1 MGTQRFEEYLPKE
14 IFHLRL
20 KTTHCWIFIRLSAR
34 GDEMTEKVQD
44 VDVDTEKVHNWS
56 KFVLGIS
63 LNRVIQYYQ
72 LS

>member
-20 KTTHCWIFIRLSAR
+20 KTTHCWIFVRLSAR

-44 VDVDTEKVHNWS
+44 VDVDTEKAKARKNMVAINW
-56 KFVLGIS
+56 I
-63 LNRVIQYYQ
+63 
-72 LS
+72 

>member
-1 MGTQRFEEYLPKE
+1 M
-14 IFHLRL
+14 RL

-63 LNRVIQYYQ
+63 LNRVI
-72 LS
+72 